1 MGGKARGRR
10 HRGMSCRP
18 HVFGCGGGS
27 GVEVEGGPLPVPP
40 QRETEVGKDE
50 GTACVSVCVFRGRV

>member
-1 MGGKARGRR
+1 
-10 HRGMSCRP
+10 MSCRP